1 MFSRKKN
8 KIVLSNYPFLP
19 VGTYFHNIYTICVI
33 VFSGTCAIVHISLTV
48 ISLYIFQKPVIF
60 SHCFRKEKTKQCKSR
75 KMTLQSLFLTCT
87 WIRDKK
93 KNFHINFVYMI
104 KPTTFAK
111 PNYFRYV
118 WI

>member
-1 MFSRKKN
+1 
-8 KIVLSNYPFLP
+8 
-19 VGTYFHNIYTICVI
+19 
-33 VFSGTCAIVHISLTV
+33 
-48 ISLYIFQKPVIF
+48 
-60 SHCFRKEKTKQCKSR
+60 
-75 KMTLQSLFLTCT
+75 MTLQSLFLTCT
-87 WIRDKK
+87 WICDKK